1 MLAEQGVRVSEF
13 SINTGR
19 PGGQH
24 FGGNLDA
31 TTAIKLGLIDALC
44 SGYHPPSMLQV
55 AFKLARENVL
65 TLPTAVGIITPDPAR
80 SAGVSSGAVR
90 SVRAHLRT

>member
-1 MLAEQGVRVSEF
+1 MLAEQGVRVSGF
-13 SINTGR
+13 SINADR

-44 SGYHPPSMLQV
+44 SGYHPPSMLHV

-65 TLPTAVGIITPDPAR
+65 TLPTAVGITPDPAR